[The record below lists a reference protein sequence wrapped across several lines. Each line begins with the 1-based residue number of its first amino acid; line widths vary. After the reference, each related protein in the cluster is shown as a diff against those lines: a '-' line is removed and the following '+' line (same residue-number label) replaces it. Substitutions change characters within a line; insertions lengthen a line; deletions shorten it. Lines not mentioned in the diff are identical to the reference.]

1 MGGDISPF
9 WRKIGKR
16 ENRQWSLP
24 RIMDD
29 GWGRRETGPWSI
41 ASRIVPTKL
50 MHMYARSFFAK
61 YRIGRFHAYPGFL
74 PRLFRVKRATR
85 TQELKICFVAVGF
98 YVLSFPPWFFF
109 LLCLVVRKTVRRPK
123 SLRNGLF
130 SRYSR
135 LSTEPCHIKRVWC
148 KIMVSHKRP
157 FEYKTWR
164 QCHYLFS
171 SLFIMHQSGANTKA
185 LH

>member
-1 MGGDISPF
+1 MSPYFVGEKQLVPTYVNPINSSVGKKGWYKDGGEISPF

-50 MHMYARSFFAK
+50 MHMHARSFFAK
-61 YRIGRFHAYPGFL
+61 YRIDRFHAYPGFL

-109 LLCLVVRKTVRRPK
+109 SP
-123 SLRNGLF
+123 
-130 SRYSR
+130 
-135 LSTEPCHIKRVWC
+135 EPC
-148 KIMVSHKRP
+148 S
-157 FEYKTWR
+157 
-164 QCHYLFS
+164 
-171 SLFIMHQSGANTKA
+171 
-185 LH
+185 

>member
-1 MGGDISPF
+1 MSPYFVGEKQLVPTYVNPINSSVGKKGWYKDGGGFPPF

-123 SLRNGLF
+123 
-130 SRYSR
+130 
-135 LSTEPCHIKRVWC
+135 
-148 KIMVSHKRP
+148 
-157 FEYKTWR
+157 
-164 QCHYLFS
+164 
-171 SLFIMHQSGANTKA
+171 
-185 LH
+185 